1 MNKFIEW
8 RGHQWIGL
16 VVRLYLGGVFLA
28 ACYHKILHPESFAV
42 DVATYEML
50 PLWMIN
56 LFALALPWIELAA
69 GMMLVLGV
77 RVRAGALMTAGMMVM
92 FMLGLGWALYQGL
105 DMSCGCFASQSAA
118 QDDPISWRTMLRDGV
133 WLLQSVYIL
142 IFDRDAIGLERWL
155 LARRNRH
162 V

>member
-1 MNKFIEW
+1 MSKFIEW

-28 ACYHKILHPESFAV
+28 ACYHKILYPVSFAV

-50 PLWMIN
+50 PLWAIN
-56 LFALALPWIELAA
+56 LFALALPWAELAA
-69 GMMLVLGV
+69 GMMLVLGL
-77 RVRAGALMTAGMMVM
+77 RVRAAALMTTGMMVM

-118 QDDPISWRTMLRDGV
+118 EDDPISWNTMLRDSV

-142 IFDRDAIGLERWL
+142 VFDRDAIGVERWL

-162 V
+162 A